1 MSESTLHRLFL
12 AAIASLVFFVNLG
25 GSHLWD
31 VDETI
36 FSQAA
41 AEMYQRGDYVVPYF
55 NGELFPDKP
64 ALTYWLMMSAYGLFG
79 VGEFGARFWSALLSV
94 GSVLLTHRIG
104 CRLFSPAVGL
114 WAGLIL
120 ATNIS
125 FDIIARA
132 ATPDAALIFFT
143 TLAISFFIRCTDR
156 TYAKTDNTPSAPT
169 TPQREAD
176 LLIEPTWK
184 NFALAYAAMGVAALA
199 KGPVG
204 VVLPTA
210 VFGLFFLTTRGSN
223 ALARLPAVS
232 AGQGRY
238 AWMAKLLDAAVRTA
252 SPHHVFQTIRSLRPA
267 LAVLVVLAV
276 AGPWYVWVGLRTDW
290 QWPVQFFG
298 VHNFGRFL
306 NAMDNH
312 RGPIFYYVGI
322 VLVLFFPWSI
332 LMLGSLS
339 ELVRQSARTMHR
351 RQGAILIA
359 CWMAVYF
366 GFFSLCS
373 TKLPS
378 YVVPMYPALAIA
390 TALFLERWI
399 YYPQTVPRSWPWI
412 AYSLLTLA
420 GLGLVVVVPLVAVR
434 LLDGSGAISAATFS
448 PAALARVAPLGMAGL
463 IPLIGGLLCLFY
475 TWRCQAR
482 QSIRTL
488 GLTAVLFTIVLF
500 GVSVGQFDSF
510 QTAPGFIATIDSH
523 TSGEPHV
530 ATFRYFRPSMVFYG
544 HHPVGK
550 LPEAA
555 DVASFFAAHPTDAF
569 VYTVDEQMPELSK
582 QLPADVVVLERQ
594 RRLFLPGQTLLLG
607 RAPSTAAAGTSPSR

>member
-1 MSESTLHRLFL
+1 MSESTRHRLFL

-41 AEMYQRGDYVVPYF
+41 AEMHQRGDYVVPYF

-64 ALTYWLMMSAYGLFG
+64 ALTYWLMASAYSVLG

-104 CRLFSPAVGL
+104 CRLFSPGVGL

-143 TLAISFFIRCTDR
+143 TLAICLFIRC
-156 TYAKTDNTPSAPT
+156 AEHASFKTDKTPSAPLA
-169 TPQREAD
+169 PRREPD
-176 LLIEPTWK
+176 LLIEPTWR

-210 VFGLFFLTTRGSN
+210 VFGLFFLTTRGAN
-223 ALARLPAVS
+223 TLAGLPAVS
-232 AGQGRY
+232 AGQGRL
-238 AWMAKLLDAAVRTA
+238 AWIAKLLDAAVRTA
-252 SPHHVFQTIRSLRPA
+252 SPRHIFQTILALRPA
-267 LAVLVVLAV
+267 LAVLMVLAV

-290 QWPVQFFG
+290 QWPAQFFG
-298 VHNFGRFL
+298 VHNFGRFFS
-306 NAMDNH
+306 AMDNH
-312 RGPIFYYVGI
+312 HGPIVYYVGI

-339 ELVRQSARTMHR
+339 ELARQSARTMQR

-359 CWMAVYF
+359 CWITVYF

-390 TALFLERWI
+390 TALFLERWV
-399 YYPQTVPRSWPWI
+399 YFPQSVPRSWPWI

-420 GLGLVVVVPLVAVR
+420 GLGLVVVVPILAAR
-434 LLDGSGAISAATFS
+434 LLDGGTFS
-448 PAALARVAPLGMAGL
+448 PAALARVAPLGLAG
-463 IPLIGGLLCLFY
+463 IVPLIGGLLCLFY

-488 GLTAVLFTIVLF
+488 GLTAVVFTVWLF
-500 GVSVGQFDSF
+500 GFSVGQFDRF
-510 QTAPGFIATIDSH
+510 QTAPQFIAAIDSH
-523 TSGEPHV
+523 TSGEAHV

-544 HHPVGK
+544 HRPVGK

-555 DVASFFAAHPTDAF
+555 DVASFFADHPTDAF
-569 VYTVDEQMPELSK
+569 VYTVDEQMPELEK
-582 QLPADVVVLERQ
+582 QLPADVVVLKR
-594 RRLFLPGQTLLLG
+594 RPRLFLPGQTLLLG
-607 RAPSTAAAGTSPSR
+607 RAPATAANDAPSPR